1 VGFAVVAVLGL
12 AHTPSV
18 FQLHALS
25 GVRVGAALLA
35 VLLAALGEL
44 LLKARHPPAAATT
57 LLVAL
62 GSFHPTPADT
72 IAVIGGVVSVVIAA
86 ELIRRARLALGPVP
100 VSSG

>member
-1 VGFAVVAVLGL
+1 
-12 AHTPSV
+12 
-18 FQLHALS
+18 
-25 GVRVGAALLA
+25 
-35 VLLAALGEL
+35 
-44 LLKARHPPAAATT
+44 